1 MKQLFCFWIITY
13 LTRLAGCLT
22 TGGYLEKSGKK
33 AFMRPILRFKFA
45 KGMSEA
51 CQEAI
56 HNFKRQ
62 ALHAGS
68 LGFKHPT
75 TGEDVCRQIDIPQD
89 RQDLIQKLIDD
100 NAA

>member
-1 MKQLFCFWIITY
+1 
-13 LTRLAGCLT
+13 
-22 TGGYLEKSGKK
+22 
-33 AFMRPILRFKFA
+33 MRPIFRFKFA

-56 HNFKRQ
+56 HNFKHQ

-75 TGEDVCRQIDIPQD
+75 TGEDVCWQIDIPQD
-89 RQDLIQKLIDD
+89 MQDLIQKPIED
-100 NAA
+100 NTA